1 MSYFPREPQKPKY
14 KHLLVFDTSALL
26 SANEKD
32 RTQVWRNNEQLGDC
46 YVPGATYAEIG
57 TLSRNNSR
65 PKEQAKAKAFLDFVQ
80 KGGRY
85 KIQPIE
91 DNSQIP
97 TDNIKDRQILACAYR
112 LAEENKDCVV
122 ILVTYDNTMKGLVT
136 QSNKPNFCTL
146 EGEELG
152 RWFYQNYYEEKVP
165 KAVYLTYG
173 RMERSRRSNSPG
185 LPGRSNQSLP
195 GNQYRESRT
204 SEGKKPPRIINQS
217 YESESPKVPKQL
229 PNSSRQFESPIPKPE
244 VVKEPPILITT
255 GQQSNTQT
263 KTLIIAGAILLGIV
277 AGTFVIGSFT
287 RKDSNPPTGVV
298 IPQAAQAANPQST
311 LSTSSE
317 LIAQADNGI
326 SRFQQT
332 RDASAL
338 LEPLNQLQRLKNSQG
353 GKLDTQGEQK
363 LSRLKHKYAL
373 EVLAERNQVAE
384 ATDLLQQVPNTYYD
398 YEKVKEW
405 LSKHK

>member
-1 MSYFPREPQKPKY
+1 
-14 KHLLVFDTSALL
+14 
-26 SANEKD
+26 
-32 RTQVWRNNEQLGDC
+32 
-46 YVPGATYAEIG
+46 
-57 TLSRNNSR
+57 
-65 PKEQAKAKAFLDFVQ
+65 
-80 KGGRY
+80 
-85 KIQPIE
+85 
-91 DNSQIP
+91 
-97 TDNIKDRQILACAYR
+97 
-112 LAEENKDCVV
+112 
-122 ILVTYDNTMKGLVT
+122 
-136 QSNKPNFCTL
+136 
-146 EGEELG
+146 
-152 RWFYQNYYEEKVP
+152 
-165 KAVYLTYG
+165 
-173 RMERSRRSNSPG
+173 
-185 LPGRSNQSLP
+185 
-195 GNQYRESRT
+195 
-204 SEGKKPPRIINQS
+204 
-217 YESESPKVPKQL
+217 L

>member
-1 MSYFPREPQKPKY
+1 
-14 KHLLVFDTSALL
+14 
-26 SANEKD
+26 
-32 RTQVWRNNEQLGDC
+32 
-46 YVPGATYAEIG
+46 
-57 TLSRNNSR
+57 
-65 PKEQAKAKAFLDFVQ
+65 
-80 KGGRY
+80 
-85 KIQPIE
+85 
-91 DNSQIP
+91 
-97 TDNIKDRQILACAYR
+97 
-112 LAEENKDCVV
+112 
-122 ILVTYDNTMKGLVT
+122 
-136 QSNKPNFCTL
+136 
-146 EGEELG
+146 
-152 RWFYQNYYEEKVP
+152 
-165 KAVYLTYG
+165 
-173 RMERSRRSNSPG
+173 MERSRRSNSPG

-287 RKDSNPPTGVV
+287 RKDSNPPTNPSTGVV